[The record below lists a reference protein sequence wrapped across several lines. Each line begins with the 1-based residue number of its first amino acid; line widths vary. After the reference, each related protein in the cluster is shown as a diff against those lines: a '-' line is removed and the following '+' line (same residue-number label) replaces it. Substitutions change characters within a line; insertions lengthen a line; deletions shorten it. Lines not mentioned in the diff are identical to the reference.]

1 MASTDRNQKLKNY
14 HARKVRER
22 QLQQQKENVENTLI
36 MVDDTQPVG
45 AVGVDTTVDDGVTRD
60 NGPSSCTTS
69 GNERHFKSITT
80 ATAKSRSS
88 RSLFA
93 TTTNSNSNG
102 GKMTM
107 LEKKSYIRPSMGDTT
122 DSRISMRGTTTAT
135 IPSSTTTTTYNNEV
149 ESSSVVGY
157 GGGKKLTM
165 GRGGGRGGGG
175 TGTTTHL
182 SNGGISSRVS
192 MVPSTAPPTATT
204 FVPPTTSLTKFPAT
218 TTKVTSNKLN
228 NNDTHGSNNPPSTIA
243 LSTPQGGSTT
253 ELLPTISTTT
263 TTNNASAAARMFAAR
278 RRRAQLEMSSGSGG
292 DSTVGSGNGVNA
304 AAVDEGAKSATATVD
319 GDTKSATA
327 SLNGAK
333 ATTALSSSTRETS
346 YKSNL
351 MGRGRDGVDS
361 IRSRGSVENMKSNYY
376 YSGGSTSSNSGGE
389 GGESKRTSSL
399 ATRTAYERYI
409 GNGSGGGGGGS
420 SASSFDGGSSS
431 HYRASSISTSGRG
444 SSRPSSAPVT
454 TLSNN
459 SGNNIGGGSA
469 RGGIN
474 TIDSTDSTDNAT
486 IASAPSADYG
496 DRLSST
502 PLVSNDAS
510 SIVGSTV
517 EVGVS
522 GRRAGVESL
531 TTIHEGSGSSF
542 SSVSTIQVSNCQEK
556 KTEVRESD
564 NGKGDSSS
572 DGTAVGAT
580 AKDDCN
586 DKSAPTPILRQPH
599 RHEIKPATN
608 DENDGLSKSVR
619 FALSPLERQKKVDA
633 GVASKKVVG
642 RVAQDDVVAS
652 NSSLSVGNALGGP
665 PSISVSNSLEPLS
678 SADAIQSGG
687 DQVSSSIQKVSTPLT
702 ENDSNVDQSTPT
714 IVQNVEA
721 GADEEEEETD
731 EEFTMFMNG
740 LRREVA
746 GDHTKVRHFC
756 P

>member
-1 MASTDRNQKLKNY
+1 
-14 HARKVRER
+14 
-22 QLQQQKENVENTLI
+22 
-36 MVDDTQPVG
+36 
-45 AVGVDTTVDDGVTRD
+45 
-60 NGPSSCTTS
+60 
-69 GNERHFKSITT
+69 
-80 ATAKSRSS
+80 
-88 RSLFA
+88 
-93 TTTNSNSNG
+93 
-102 GKMTM
+102 
-107 LEKKSYIRPSMGDTT
+107 
-122 DSRISMRGTTTAT
+122 
-135 IPSSTTTTTYNNEV
+135 
-149 ESSSVVGY
+149 
-157 GGGKKLTM
+157 
-165 GRGGGRGGGG
+165 
-175 TGTTTHL
+175 
-182 SNGGISSRVS
+182 
-192 MVPSTAPPTATT
+192 
-204 FVPPTTSLTKFPAT
+204 
-218 TTKVTSNKLN
+218 
-228 NNDTHGSNNPPSTIA
+228 
-243 LSTPQGGSTT
+243 
-253 ELLPTISTTT
+253 
-263 TTNNASAAARMFAAR
+263 MFAAR

-319 GDTKSATA
+319 G
-327 SLNGAK
+327 AK
-333 ATTALSSSTRETS
+333 ATTASSSSTRETS

-351 MGRGRDGVDS
+351 IGRGRDGVDS
-361 IRSRGSVENMKSNYY
+361 IRSRGSVENMKSNYH
-376 YSGGSTSSNSGGE
+376 YSGGSTSSNSGGGGE

-409 GNGSGGGGGGS
+409 GNGSGGGGGS
-420 SASSFDGGSSS
+420 SASSFDGRSSS
-431 HYRASSISTSGRG
+431 HYRASSTSGRG

-459 SGNNIGGGSA
+459 SGNNIIGGGST

-474 TIDSTDSTDNAT
+474 TMDSTDSTDNAT

-496 DRLSST
+496 DRLPST

-531 TTIHEGSGSSF
+531 TTIREGSGSSF
-542 SSVSTIQVSNCQEK
+542 SSVSTIQVSNRQEK
-556 KTEVRESD
+556 KTEVIESD
-564 NGKGDSSS
+564 SGKDDSSS

-599 RHEIKPATN
+599 RHEIKPATS

-702 ENDSNVDQSTPT
+702 ENDSSVDQSTPS

>member
-1 MASTDRNQKLKNY
+1 M
-14 HARKVRER
+14 
-22 QLQQQKENVENTLI
+22 
-36 MVDDTQPVG
+36 
-45 AVGVDTTVDDGVTRD
+45 
-60 NGPSSCTTS
+60 
-69 GNERHFKSITT
+69 
-80 ATAKSRSS
+80 
-88 RSLFA
+88 
-93 TTTNSNSNG
+93 
-102 GKMTM
+102 
-107 LEKKSYIRPSMGDTT
+107 
-122 DSRISMRGTTTAT
+122 
-135 IPSSTTTTTYNNEV
+135 
-149 ESSSVVGY
+149 
-157 GGGKKLTM
+157 
-165 GRGGGRGGGG
+165 
-175 TGTTTHL
+175 
-182 SNGGISSRVS
+182 
-192 MVPSTAPPTATT
+192 
-204 FVPPTTSLTKFPAT
+204 
-218 TTKVTSNKLN
+218 
-228 NNDTHGSNNPPSTIA
+228 
-243 LSTPQGGSTT
+243 
-253 ELLPTISTTT
+253 
-263 TTNNASAAARMFAAR
+263 
-278 RRRAQLEMSSGSGG
+278 
-292 DSTVGSGNGVNA
+292 
-304 AAVDEGAKSATATVD
+304 
-319 GDTKSATA
+319 
-327 SLNGAK
+327 
-333 ATTALSSSTRETS
+333 
-346 YKSNL
+346 
-351 MGRGRDGVDS
+351 
-361 IRSRGSVENMKSNYY
+361 ENMKSNYY
-376 YSGGSTSSNSGGE
+376 YSGGSTSSSGGE

-409 GNGSGGGGGGS
+409 GNGGGGGGGS
-420 SASSFDGGSSS
+420 SASSFDGGRSS
-431 HYRASSISTSGRG
+431 HYRASSTSGRG

-454 TLSNN
+454 ILSNN
-459 SGNNIGGGSA
+459 SGNNIGGGST

-474 TIDSTDSTDNAT
+474 TMDSTDSTDNAT

-496 DRLSST
+496 DRLPST

-531 TTIHEGSGSSF
+531 TTIREGSGSSF
-542 SSVSTIQVSNCQEK
+542 SSVSTIQVSNRQEK
-556 KTEVRESD
+556 KTEVIESD
-564 NGKGDSSS
+564 SGKGDSSS